1 MSQNEHDPASVQPAD
16 VSAPG
21 THIPRS
27 SKPAS
32 DGRRRFVLGGAATT
46 TAIVTLS
53 SRPALANHCSISGML
68 SGNLSKPHD
77 VTCQG
82 LTPGCWKTQPN
93 WPGSYVVGPCN
104 PITKKSGQCSDYC
117 IPTMA
122 QLQDWI
128 NSAKNQQEKDERIA
142 IVNAYLAELSSNPG
156 TQFTSVFPV
165 ATSVPGL
172 TLAQALWHQDV
183 PCPGSNIS
191 PLFAHAV
198 AALFNALYF
207 GKDVYGYD
215 GGEIIALIVSRWNT
229 DPGGLLN
236 DLVTLNEREGAGCP
250 R

>member
-16 VSAPG
+16 VSALG
-21 THIPRS
+21 TRIPRPS
-27 SKPAS
+27 GLAS
-32 DGRRRFVLGGAATT
+32 NGRRRFVLGGAAATT
-46 TAIVTLS
+46 TVVTLS
-53 SRPALANHCSISGML
+53 SRPALANHCTISGML
-68 SGNLSKPHD
+68 SGNLSRPHD

-82 LTPGCWKTQPN
+82 LTPGCWKTQPT

-104 PITKKSGQCSDYC
+104 PITKKGGECSDYC
-117 IPTMA
+117 IPTMS

-128 NSAKNQQEKDERIA
+128 DNGKNQQEKDERAA
-142 IVNAYLAELSSNPG
+142 IVNAYLAELNSNPG

-172 TLAQALWHQDV
+172 TLMQALWHQDV

-191 PLFAHAV
+191 PLFSHAV

-215 GGEIIALIVSRWNT
+215 DGEVIAMVVSRWNS